1 MVVVKLRGGLGNQL
15 FQYAFGR
22 IASRSLNSDLI
33 LDCFEI
39 NRISSDNGILN
50 FDLPGKFVNKSKL
63 RVRLLRFKLIKY
75 IYDSIAFR
83 KLIELKES
91 EVKSLE
97 VTKLPKNAIYSGDFQ
112 RWVYVE
118 KFLEFN
124 KVIKLNSQS
133 EAFDKMLRN
142 LESADP
148 IVIHMRRGDYLQ
160 SKDWGLLS
168 WKYYSKVIEI
178 LERSCNQEIWIFSD
192 SVNLVKKEFL
202 TTLDL
207 GIQRE
212 LKHRLR
218 WFGTDLGLTAAET
231 MILISNAKRL
241 GIGNSTYSLWAGYL
255 TSDCKVVAPKDF
267 YLLEPTPNMRYPNS
281 WIVIESEWQKV

>member
-1 MVVVKLRGGLGNQL
+1 MIVVKLRGGLGNQL

-22 IASRSLNSDLI
+22 IASRSLNTELT

-39 NRISSDNGILN
+39 NRISSDDGILN
-50 FDLPGKFVNKSKL
+50 FGLSGKFVNKSKL
-63 RVRLLRFKLIKY
+63 RIRLLRFKLIKY
-75 IYDSIAFR
+75 IFDLITFS
-83 KLIELKES
+83 KLNELRES
-91 EVKSLE
+91 EIDNLE
-97 VTKLPKNAIYSGDFQ
+97 ITQLPRNAIYSGDFQ
-112 RWVYVE
+112 RWEHVE
-118 KFLEFN
+118 KFLELN
-124 KVIKLNSQS
+124 KVIKLNYQS
-133 EAFDKMLRN
+133 EAFDTMVQN

-160 SKDWGLLS
+160 SNDWGLLS

-178 LERSCNQEIWIFSD
+178 LDKSCNQEIWIFSD
-192 SVNLVKKEFL
+192 SINLVKKEFL

-207 GIQRE
+207 SIQHK

-231 MILISNAKRL
+231 MILMSNTKRL
-241 GIGNSTYSLWAGYL
+241 GIGNSTFSLWAGYL
-255 TSDCKVVAPKDF
+255 TTDCKVVAPKDF

-281 WIVIESEWQKV
+281 WIVIESEWQKA